1 VFVDGVKTVT
11 LRGPRIAEEFKALVD
26 DYIVR
31 RYGAGRRAAE

>member
-1 VFVDGVKTVT
+1 VT

-31 RYGAGRRAAE
+31 RYGADRRAAE